1 MITNKY
7 KYPELKRIE
16 NTLGRF
22 YIDPENNVKIKTVI
36 KELVNDECI
45 I

>member
-7 KYPELKRIE
+7 KYPELKRVE

-22 YIDPENNVKIKTVI
+22 YIDPEKNGPLHWDAKPVVAP
-36 KELVNDECI
+36 
-45 I
+45 

>member
-22 YIDPENNVKIKTVI
+22 YIDPENNEVPSVTTV
-36 KELVNDECI
+36 
-45 I
+45 